1 MVRLGMQML
10 KVILSATGARAALCL
25 VVLVLSVPAE
35 NAHADT
41 LVGLTSTNGLVVLTG
56 SYPIAVSAPVPI
68 DGLLAGETVVAI
80 DIRPSTGALYALAR
94 GSGLTAHL
102 YVVNVFDGVAAA
114 VGPAFTVPQSPGA
127 SASSYYGMT
136 FDPSDQI
143 RVVGYNSD
151 HFRLN
156 PGTGVPTALAAV
168 ALSTINAIA
177 AAADGTVY
185 GITDPD
191 SGDKLVRIGGAGG
204 NPSPDLG
211 AVTDLGLVGAEG
223 GPTSG
228 FDISQTGI
236 PFALL
241 SEGGQRL
248 YRLQLSPPG
257 ATLIGP
263 IGGGVTLVDIAV
275 QSSRGDANNDGSV
288 DLLDVFYLIN
298 YLFAGGAPPPP

>member
-1 MVRLGMQML
+1 MKML

-25 VVLVLSVPAE
+25 VLLGLSVPAE

-80 DIRPSTGALYALAR
+80 DIRPSTGAIYALAR

-114 VGPAFTVPQSPGA
+114 VGPAFTVPQSAGA

-168 ALSTINAIA
+168 ALSSINAIA

-191 SGDKLVRIGGAGG
+191 FGDKLVRIGGAGG

-236 PFALL
+236 PYALL

-248 YRLQLSPPG
+248 YRLHLSPPG

-263 IGGGVTLVDIAV
+263 IGGVTLVDIAV